1 MAMQSE
7 AVRSGSTLA
16 RSRYGGVP
24 QGPLRDVRVLD
35 LSRLV
40 AGNMLTHV
48 LADFGADV
56 VKVERPGVGDD
67 LRNWR
72 VRDKSLFWKAYARN
86 KRSLTLDLRQA
97 EGKAILLDLVEDAA
111 LLVES
116 FVPGTMERW
125 GIGPEA
131 LHARNSKLVIVRIS
145 GWGQTGPYRTKPGFG
160 SLVEGMSGFAAVN
173 GYGDRPPLLPP
184 LALADM
190 IAGYSGAAA
199 AMMAL
204 REVERGGGAGQV
216 VDLALF
222 DPIFATLGP
231 AAAEYQVSGKT
242 PERGGSRSKLSCPR
256 NVYPCRDGKFVCL
269 SASVQSVAE
278 RLFHAI
284 DRPELITD
292 PRFATNEAR
301 VRHDDLLDPIIA
313 AFIADV
319 TQEEALAH
327 FAAADVTVGPICDI
341 ADLMAHP
348 YVIEREVLT
357 AYPDPEIGS
366 MPMHHV
372 SPRLDGTPGAI
383 HAPAPNL
390 GEHTE
395 TVLAAI
401 GLGPEAVAALR
412 ERGVV

>member
-1 MAMQSE
+1 MLAAMSIQS
-7 AVRSGSTLA
+7 APPL
-16 RSRYGGVP
+16 P
-24 QGPLRDVRVLD
+24 QGVYSGRPSGPMRGVRVLD

-48 LADFGADV
+48 FADFGADV

-72 VRDKSLFWKAYARN
+72 VRDRSLFWKAYARN
-86 KRSLTLDLRQA
+86 KRSLTLDLRRE
-97 EGKAILLDLVEDAA
+97 EGREILLDLVAEAEI
-111 LLVES
+111 LVES

-125 GIGPEA
+125 GLGPDA
-131 LHARNSKLVIVRIS
+131 LHQRNSKLVVVRIS

-173 GYGDRPPLLPP
+173 GYADRPPLLPP

-199 AMMAL
+199 TVMAL
-204 REVERGGGAGQV
+204 REAEKPDGRGQV

-222 DPIFATLGP
+222 DPIFAALGP
-231 AAAEYQVSGKT
+231 AAAEHQVTGAV
-242 PERGGSRSKLSCPR
+242 PERSGSRSKLSCPR
-256 NVYPCRDGKFVCL
+256 NVYPCRDGKAVCL

-284 DRPELITD
+284 GRPELIAD

-301 VRHDDLLDPIIA
+301 VRNDDLLDPVIA
-313 AFIADV
+313 AFIAEL
-319 TQEEALAH
+319 TQSEALAH
-327 FAAADVTVGPICDI
+327 FSAADVTVGPVLDI
-341 ADLMAHP
+341 ADLVQHP
-348 YVIEREVLT
+348 YVVEREILSSF
-357 AYPDPEIGS
+357 PDPEIGS

-372 SPRLDGTPGAI
+372 SPRLEGTPGSI
-383 HAPAPNL
+383 HSPAPDL
-390 GEHTE
+390 GAHTVE
-395 TVLAAI
+395 VLAGI
-401 GLGPEAVAALR
+401 GRGAAAVAALR

>member
-1 MAMQSE
+1 MQS
-7 AVRSGSTLA
+7 APSL
-16 RSRYGGVP
+16 P
-24 QGPLRDVRVLD
+24 QGIYSGRATGPMRDVRVLD

-48 LADFGADV
+48 FADFGADV

-72 VRDKSLFWKAYARN
+72 VQDKALFWKAYARN
-86 KRSLTLDLRQA
+86 KRSLTLDLRRE
-97 EGKAILLDLVEDAA
+97 EGQEILLDLVEEAHI
-111 LLVES
+111 LVES

-125 GIGPEA
+125 GLDPDA
-131 LHARNSKLVIVRIS
+131 LHARNAKLVIVRIS

-160 SLVEGMSGFAAVN
+160 SLVEGMCGFAAVN
-173 GYGDRPPLLPP
+173 GYADRAPLLPP

-199 AMMAL
+199 TMMAL
-204 REVERGGGAGQV
+204 REAELGSGRGQV

-222 DPIFATLGP
+222 DPIFAALGP
-231 AAAEYQVSGKT
+231 AAAEYQVT
-242 PERGGSRSKLSCPR
+242 RAIPERSGSRSKLSCPR
-256 NVYPCRDGKFVCL
+256 NVYPCRDGKAVCL

-284 DRPELITD
+284 GRPGLITD

-301 VRHDDLLDPIIA
+301 VINDDVLDPVIA
-313 AFIADV
+313 DFIAGM
-319 TQEEALAH
+319 TQSEALAH
-327 FAAADVTVGPICDI
+327 FAAADVTVGPVLDI
-341 ADLMAHP
+341 ADLVRHP
-348 YVIEREVLT
+348 YIVEREILS
-357 AYPDPEIGS
+357 AFPDPEIGS

-372 SPRLDGTPGAI
+372 SPRLAETPGSI
-383 HAPAPNL
+383 HSPAPGL
-390 GEHTE
+390 GAHTE
-395 TVLAAI
+395 DVLAGIGRDAAAI
-401 GLGPEAVAALR
+401 AALR